1 MAEVKSVAVMLV
13 SNGITSKGTLFNV
26 NQAPCVVTAQ
36 LDEPAAFE
44 RLVDAE
50 ADIWVRVRHNEL
62 PVTVGDTV
70 PIQVIPWRG
79 YYRLKPGGREFM
91 RGEYV
96 SVIED
101 PHMLGIMPTVVER
114 I

>member
-26 NQAPCVVTAQ
+26 NQAPCVVTAR

-50 ADIWVRVRHNEL
+50 ADIWVEVLHNEL
-62 PVTVGDTV
+62 PVTVGGTV

-79 YYRLKPGGREFM
+79 YYRLKPAGREFT
-91 RGEYV
+91 RGDHV
-96 SVIED
+96 SVVED
-101 PHMLGIMPTVVER
+101 PHMLGMMLTTVMQV
-114 I
+114 